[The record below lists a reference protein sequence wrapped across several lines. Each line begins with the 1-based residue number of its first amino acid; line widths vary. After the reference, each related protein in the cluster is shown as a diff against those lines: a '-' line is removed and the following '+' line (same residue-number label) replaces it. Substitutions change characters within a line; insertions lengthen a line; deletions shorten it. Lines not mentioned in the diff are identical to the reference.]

1 MDYVGIPRWHSGK
14 ESTCQCRRHGFNPW
28 VGKILW
34 SRKWQPT
41 TIFLPGKFH
50 VRQNLVGYSPQGCKE
65 LDMTE
70 HARMEYVSR
79 RKKTGLIKKY
89 GSLLV
94 ALE

>member
-14 ESTCQCRRHGFNPW
+14 EYTCQCRRHGFNPW
-28 VGKILW
+28 VGKIPW

-50 VRQNLVGYSPQGCKE
+50 GQQNLVGYSPWGCKE

-70 HARMEYVSR
+70 HAHMEYVSR
-79 RKKTGLIKKY
+79 RSKTGLITKY
-89 GSLLV
+89 RSLLV